1 LLACRNGGRREG
13 VRHTPSVTMLRTLP
27 ALVAACLSLL
37 AFVPTAAH
45 ASVSQILRDCQ
56 LHGHLTGHYS
66 QKELAQALAALQGD
80 QAEYSDCAS
89 YIREAEAAAA
99 RAGAAKHH
107 AATGSHATTAG
118 AAGGRSGGS
127 GPSSPS
133 GHAATPADQ
142 KAIRQ
147 ALHRAGSVPLPGGGT
162 ISPTTSSAAGASGL
176 NTLPVPLVIVLIL
189 LAAGALTGVGLGVR
203 RRVLDRGFDS

>member
-1 LLACRNGGRREG
+1 
-13 VRHTPSVTMLRTLP
+13 MRTLP

-37 AFVPTAAH
+37 AFAPAA
-45 ASVSQILRDCQ
+45 AQANVSQILRDCQ

-66 QKELAQALAALQGD
+66 QKDLAKALAALQGD

-107 AATGSHATTAG
+107 SNAKGTNATTAG
-118 AAGGRSGGS
+118 ATAGNGGS
-127 GPSSPS
+127 GPSAPASHPAS
-133 GHAATPADQ
+133 KADQ
-142 KAIRQ
+142 NAIRR
-147 ALHRAGSVPLPGGGT
+147 ALHRPGSVPLPGGGT

-176 NTLPVPLVIVLIL
+176 HSMPVPLVIVLIL
-189 LAAGALTGVGLGVR
+189 LAAGALTGVGLGLR
-203 RRVLDRGFDS
+203 RRVLDRRFDN